1 MNKLTTFIP
10 CALFALTV
18 TSVIA
23 EDNNQY
29 AGMNKQLDIM
39 SNIIKS
45 SVSIQDGRKGSR
57 ITGIESTYLKG
68 QGVVFTINSSSGHNR
83 WGNFNFNF
91 AVPDFPLAPLAP
103 LAPISSSS
111 SSSSSSSYSSND
123 DIELENQMNE
133 SVVRSMEEAAQAYE
147 HAMESFEHNRE
158 GYRELREEQRDLS
171 YELRDVAREK
181 RDIEYR
187 LRRADDENKKELKS
201 ELAALNKQAAKLAV
215 NEKEFK
221 VKSEKLQKKQHAQK
235 IEQEKVNQEKLEEER
250 KQKLLIDSGLEK
262 PKVEIDAK
270 TLEAQKLVEEKYGQA
285 GSLAVQGLM
294 NASAKDIEADP
305 EMVDKVLQHISEMK
319 VANELDKDKMKSLKS
334 IDSLDKLTKEF
345 LNFKNL
351 TSVQLSTVGGGLD
364 TNKISADLMPT
375 TGSTFDLGSATRPWR
390 KLYLSGG
397 TLVVGDAEIS
407 GTEIAQLDGVTAGTA
422 TASKAVILD
431 ASSGIT
437 GLGTV
442 SMTTLALSGEPIT
455 ASATELNH
463 VDGVT
468 GNIQTALDSKATK
481 AFAIAQAVALG

>member
-1 MNKLTTFIP
+1 
-10 CALFALTV
+10 
-18 TSVIA
+18 
-23 EDNNQY
+23 
-29 AGMNKQLDIM
+29 M
-39 SNIIKS
+39 STK
-45 SVSIQDGRKGSR
+45 R
-57 ITGIESTYLKG
+57 Y
-68 QGVVFTINSSSGHNR
+68 INSNWPGLQEKVKLEQV
-83 WGNFNFNF
+83 GGDLEID
-91 AVPDFPLAPLAP
+91 V
-103 LAPISSSS
+103 
-111 SSSSSSSYSSND
+111 
-123 DIELENQMNE
+123 DIEQQITQLQEARLAGELEKPEQLSIDPEKQINE
-133 SVVRSMEEAAQAYE
+133 WHLEKGLKTFLNNVEFEKEDLDKKIKEEDAKISALEEMFGGLIDQPKTEKQIEVENTEAISESSFNELSEEEKQKRAQA
-147 HAMESFEHNRE
+147 
-158 GYRELREEQRDLS
+158 
-171 YELRDVAREK
+171 
-181 RDIEYR
+181 R
-187 LRRADDENKKELKS
+187 LNVLS
-201 ELAALNKQAAKLAV
+201 ELF
-215 NEKEFK
+215 EKKIIE
-221 VKSEKLQKKQHAQK
+221 EK
-235 IEQEKVNQEKLEEER
+235 IEQEKINQEKLEEER

-305 EMVDKVLQHISEMK
+305 QMVDKVLQHISEMK

-375 TGSTFDLGSATRPWR
+375 TGGTFDLGSATRPWR

-431 ASSGIT
+431 SSSGIT

-442 SMTTLALSGEPIT
+442 GMTTLSLGGTTIT

-468 GNIQTALDSKATK
+468 GNIQTQIDANTTLANTKASK

>member
-1 MNKLTTFIP
+1 
-10 CALFALTV
+10 
-18 TSVIA
+18 
-23 EDNNQY
+23 
-29 AGMNKQLDIM
+29 M
-39 SNIIKS
+39 STK
-45 SVSIQDGRKGSR
+45 R
-57 ITGIESTYLKG
+57 Y
-68 QGVVFTINSSSGHNR
+68 INSNWPGLQEKVKLEQV
-83 WGNFNFNF
+83 GGDLEID
-91 AVPDFPLAPLAP
+91 V
-103 LAPISSSS
+103 
-111 SSSSSSSYSSND
+111 
-123 DIELENQMNE
+123 DIEQQITQLQEARLAGELEKPEQLSIDPEKQINE
-133 SVVRSMEEAAQAYE
+133 WHLEKGLKTFLNNVEFEKEDLDKKIKEEDAKISALEEMFGDLIDQPKTEKQIEVENTEAISESSFNELSEEEKQKRAQA
-147 HAMESFEHNRE
+147 
-158 GYRELREEQRDLS
+158 
-171 YELRDVAREK
+171 
-181 RDIEYR
+181 R
-187 LRRADDENKKELKS
+187 LNVLS
-201 ELAALNKQAAKLAV
+201 ELF
-215 NEKEFK
+215 EKKIIE
-221 VKSEKLQKKQHAQK
+221 EK
-235 IEQEKVNQEKLEEER
+235 IEQEKISQEKLEEER

-270 TLEAQKLVEEKYGQA
+270 TLEAQKQVEEKYGQA
-285 GSLAVQGLM
+285 GALAVQGLM

-305 EMVDKVLQHISEMK
+305 LMVDKVLQHISEMK

-442 SMTTLALSGEPIT
+442 SMTTLALGGEPVT

-481 AFAIAQAVALG
+481 AFAIARAVALG

>member
-1 MNKLTTFIP
+1 
-10 CALFALTV
+10 
-18 TSVIA
+18 
-23 EDNNQY
+23 
-29 AGMNKQLDIM
+29 M
-39 SNIIKS
+39 STK
-45 SVSIQDGRKGSR
+45 R
-57 ITGIESTYLKG
+57 Y
-68 QGVVFTINSSSGHNR
+68 INSNWPGLQEKVKLEQV
-83 WGNFNFNF
+83 GGDLEID
-91 AVPDFPLAPLAP
+91 V
-103 LAPISSSS
+103 
-111 SSSSSSSYSSND
+111 
-123 DIELENQMNE
+123 DIEQQITQLQEARLAGELEKPEQLSIDPEKQISEWHLEKGLKTFLNNVEFEKEDLDKKIKEEDAKISALEEMFGDLIDQPKTEKQIEVENTEAISESSFNE
-133 SVVRSMEEAAQAYE
+133 LSEEEKQKRAQA
-147 HAMESFEHNRE
+147 
-158 GYRELREEQRDLS
+158 
-171 YELRDVAREK
+171 
-181 RDIEYR
+181 R
-187 LRRADDENKKELKS
+187 LNVLS
-201 ELAALNKQAAKLAV
+201 ELF
-215 NEKEFK
+215 EKKIIE
-221 VKSEKLQKKQHAQK
+221 EK
-235 IEQEKVNQEKLEEER
+235 IEQEKINQEKLEEER

-305 EMVDKVLQHISEMK
+305 LMVDKVLQHISEMK

-375 TGSTFDLGSATRPWR
+375 TGGTFDLGSATRPWR
-390 KLYLSGG
+390 KLFLSGG

>member
-1 MNKLTTFIP
+1 
-10 CALFALTV
+10 
-18 TSVIA
+18 
-23 EDNNQY
+23 
-29 AGMNKQLDIM
+29 M
-39 SNIIKS
+39 STK
-45 SVSIQDGRKGSR
+45 R
-57 ITGIESTYLKG
+57 Y
-68 QGVVFTINSSSGHNR
+68 INSNWPGLQEKVKLEQV
-83 WGNFNFNF
+83 GGDLEID
-91 AVPDFPLAPLAP
+91 V
-103 LAPISSSS
+103 
-111 SSSSSSSYSSND
+111 
-123 DIELENQMNE
+123 DIEQQITQLQEARLAGELEKPEQLSIDPEKQISEWHLEKGLKTFLNNVEFEKEDLDKKIKEEDAKISALEEMFGGLIDQPKTEKQIEVENTEAISESSFNE
-133 SVVRSMEEAAQAYE
+133 LSEEEKQKRAQA
-147 HAMESFEHNRE
+147 
-158 GYRELREEQRDLS
+158 
-171 YELRDVAREK
+171 
-181 RDIEYR
+181 R
-187 LRRADDENKKELKS
+187 LNVLS
-201 ELAALNKQAAKLAV
+201 ELF
-215 NEKEFK
+215 EKKIIE
-221 VKSEKLQKKQHAQK
+221 EK
-235 IEQEKVNQEKLEEER
+235 IEQEKINQEKLEEER

-305 EMVDKVLQHISEMK
+305 QMVDKVLQHISEMK

-431 ASSGIT
+431 SSSGIT

-442 SMTTLALSGEPIT
+442 GMTTLSLGGTTIT

-468 GNIQTALDSKATK
+468 GNIQTQIDANTTLANTKASK

>member
-1 MNKLTTFIP
+1 
-10 CALFALTV
+10 
-18 TSVIA
+18 
-23 EDNNQY
+23 
-29 AGMNKQLDIM
+29 M
-39 SNIIKS
+39 STK
-45 SVSIQDGRKGSR
+45 R
-57 ITGIESTYLKG
+57 Y
-68 QGVVFTINSSSGHNR
+68 INSNWPGLQEKVKLEQV
-83 WGNFNFNF
+83 GGDLEID
-91 AVPDFPLAPLAP
+91 V
-103 LAPISSSS
+103 
-111 SSSSSSSYSSND
+111 
-123 DIELENQMNE
+123 DIEKQISQLQEARLAGELEKPEQLSIDPEKQINE
-133 SVVRSMEEAAQAYE
+133 WHLEKGLKTFLNNVEFEKEDLDKKIKEEDAKISALEEMFGGLIDQPKTEKQIEVENTEAISESSFNELSEEEKQKRAQA
-147 HAMESFEHNRE
+147 
-158 GYRELREEQRDLS
+158 
-171 YELRDVAREK
+171 
-181 RDIEYR
+181 R
-187 LRRADDENKKELKS
+187 LNVLS
-201 ELAALNKQAAKLAV
+201 EL
-215 NEKEFK
+215 FK
-221 VKSEKLQKKQHAQK
+221 KKIIEEK
-235 IEQEKVNQEKLEEER
+235 IEQEKINQEKLEEER

-407 GTEIAQLDGVTAGTA
+407 GTEIAQLDGVTAGQA

-431 ASSGIT
+431 SESGIT

-442 SMTTLALSGEPIT
+442 GMTTLSLGGTSIT
-455 ASATELNH
+455 ATAAEINIMDGVTATTTEINYL
-463 VDGVT
+463 DGVT
-468 GNIQTALDSKATK
+468 GNIQTQIDANTTLAGQGASK

>member
-1 MNKLTTFIP
+1 
-10 CALFALTV
+10 
-18 TSVIA
+18 
-23 EDNNQY
+23 
-29 AGMNKQLDIM
+29 M
-39 SNIIKS
+39 STK
-45 SVSIQDGRKGSR
+45 K
-57 ITGIESTYLKG
+57 Y
-68 QGVVFTINSSSGHNR
+68 INSKWPGLQEKVKLEQV
-83 WGNFNFNF
+83 GGDLEID
-91 AVPDFPLAPLAP
+91 V
-103 LAPISSSS
+103 
-111 SSSSSSSYSSND
+111 
-123 DIELENQMNE
+123 DIEQQITQLQEARLAGELEKPEQLSIDPEKQISEWHLEKGLKTFLNNVEFEKEDLDKKIKEEDAKISALEEMFGDLINQPKTEKQIEVENTEAISE
-133 SVVRSMEEAAQAYE
+133 SSFNVLSEEEKQERAQA
-147 HAMESFEHNRE
+147 
-158 GYRELREEQRDLS
+158 
-171 YELRDVAREK
+171 
-181 RDIEYR
+181 R
-187 LRRADDENKKELKS
+187 LNVLS
-201 ELAALNKQAAKLAV
+201 ELF
-215 NEKEFK
+215 EKKIIE
-221 VKSEKLQKKQHAQK
+221 EK
-235 IEQEKVNQEKLEEER
+235 IEQEKERQIRLEEER

-285 GSLAVQGLM
+285 GSLALQGLM
-294 NASAKDIEADP
+294 SASAKDIEADP
-305 EMVDKVLQHISEMK
+305 LIVDKVLKHISEMK

-345 LNFKNL
+345 LNFKNI

-375 TGSTFDLGSATRPWR
+375 TGSTYDLGSATRPWR

-422 TASKAVILD
+422 TASKSVILD
-431 ASSGIT
+431 SESGIT

-442 SMTTLALSGEPIT
+442 GMTTLSLGGTTIT

>member
-1 MNKLTTFIP
+1 
-10 CALFALTV
+10 
-18 TSVIA
+18 
-23 EDNNQY
+23 
-29 AGMNKQLDIM
+29 M
-39 SNIIKS
+39 STK
-45 SVSIQDGRKGSR
+45 R
-57 ITGIESTYLKG
+57 Y
-68 QGVVFTINSSSGHNR
+68 INSNWPGLQEKIKLEQV
-83 WGNFNFNF
+83 GGDLEID
-91 AVPDFPLAPLAP
+91 V
-103 LAPISSSS
+103 
-111 SSSSSSSYSSND
+111 
-123 DIELENQMNE
+123 DIEQQITQLQEARLAGELEKPEQLSIDPEKQINE
-133 SVVRSMEEAAQAYE
+133 WHLEKGLKTFLNNVEFEKEDLDKKIKEEDAKISALEEMFGGLIDQPKTEKQIEVENTEAISESSFNELSEEEKQKRAQA
-147 HAMESFEHNRE
+147 
-158 GYRELREEQRDLS
+158 
-171 YELRDVAREK
+171 
-181 RDIEYR
+181 R
-187 LRRADDENKKELKS
+187 LNVLS
-201 ELAALNKQAAKLAV
+201 ELF
-215 NEKEFK
+215 EKKIIE
-221 VKSEKLQKKQHAQK
+221 EK
-235 IEQEKVNQEKLEEER
+235 IEQEKVKQERLEEER

-305 EMVDKVLQHISEMK
+305 EMVDKVLRHISEMK

-375 TGSTFDLGSATRPWR
+375 TGSTYDLGSADRPWR

-407 GTEIAQLDGVTAGTA
+407 GSEIAQLDGITAGTA
-422 TASKAVILD
+422 SASKAVILD
-431 ASSGIT
+431 SSSGIT

-442 SMTTLALSGEPIT
+442 GMTTLSLGGTTIT
-455 ASATELNH
+455 ASATELNY

-468 GNIQTALDSKATK
+468 GNIQTQIDANTTLANTKASK

>member
-1 MNKLTTFIP
+1 
-10 CALFALTV
+10 
-18 TSVIA
+18 
-23 EDNNQY
+23 
-29 AGMNKQLDIM
+29 M
-39 SNIIKS
+39 STK
-45 SVSIQDGRKGSR
+45 R
-57 ITGIESTYLKG
+57 Y
-68 QGVVFTINSSSGHNR
+68 INSNWPGLQEKVKLEQV
-83 WGNFNFNF
+83 GGDLEID
-91 AVPDFPLAPLAP
+91 V
-103 LAPISSSS
+103 
-111 SSSSSSSYSSND
+111 
-123 DIELENQMNE
+123 DIEQQITQLQEARLAGELEKPEQLSIDPEKQISEWHLEKGLKTFLNNVEFEKEDLDKKIKEEDAKISALEEMFGGLINQPKTEKQIEVENTEAISESSFNE
-133 SVVRSMEEAAQAYE
+133 LSEEEKQKRAQA
-147 HAMESFEHNRE
+147 
-158 GYRELREEQRDLS
+158 
-171 YELRDVAREK
+171 
-181 RDIEYR
+181 R
-187 LRRADDENKKELKS
+187 LNVLS
-201 ELAALNKQAAKLAV
+201 ELF
-215 NEKEFK
+215 EKKIIE
-221 VKSEKLQKKQHAQK
+221 EK
-235 IEQEKVNQEKLEEER
+235 IEQEKINQEKLEEER
-250 KQKLLIDSGLEK
+250 KQKLLIDSCLEK

-431 ASSGIT
+431 SESGIT

-442 SMTTLALSGEPIT
+442 GMTTLSLGGTSIT
-455 ASATELNH
+455 ATAAEINIMDGVTATTTEINH
-463 VDGVT
+463 LDGVT
-468 GNIQTALDSKATK
+468 GNIQTQIDANTTLAGQGASK

>member
-1 MNKLTTFIP
+1 MSTK
-10 CALFALTV
+10 
-18 TSVIA
+18 
-23 EDNNQY
+23 QY
-29 AGMNKQLDIM
+29 
-39 SNIIKS
+39 
-45 SVSIQDGRKGSR
+45 
-57 ITGIESTYLKG
+57 
-68 QGVVFTINSSSGHNR
+68 INSNWPGLQEKVKLEQV
-83 WGNFNFNF
+83 GGDLEID
-91 AVPDFPLAPLAP
+91 V
-103 LAPISSSS
+103 
-111 SSSSSSSYSSND
+111 
-123 DIELENQMNE
+123 DIEQQITQLQEARLAGELEKPEQLSIDPEKQINE
-133 SVVRSMEEAAQAYE
+133 WHLEKGLKTFLNNVEFEKEDLDKKIKEEDAKISALEEMFGDLIDQPKTEKQIEVENTEAISESSFNELSEEEKQKRAQA
-147 HAMESFEHNRE
+147 
-158 GYRELREEQRDLS
+158 
-171 YELRDVAREK
+171 
-181 RDIEYR
+181 R
-187 LRRADDENKKELKS
+187 LNVLS
-201 ELAALNKQAAKLAV
+201 ELF
-215 NEKEFK
+215 EKKIIE
-221 VKSEKLQKKQHAQK
+221 EK
-235 IEQEKVNQEKLEEER
+235 IEQEKINQEKLEEER

-407 GTEIAQLDGVTAGTA
+407 GTEIAQLDGVTAGQA

-431 ASSGIT
+431 SESGIT

-442 SMTTLALSGEPIT
+442 GMTTLSLGGTSIT
-455 ASATELNH
+455 ATAAEINIMDGVTATTTEINH
-463 VDGVT
+463 LDGVT
-468 GNIQTALDSKATK
+468 GNIQTQIDANTTLAGQGASK

>member
-1 MNKLTTFIP
+1 
-10 CALFALTV
+10 
-18 TSVIA
+18 
-23 EDNNQY
+23 
-29 AGMNKQLDIM
+29 M
-39 SNIIKS
+39 STK
-45 SVSIQDGRKGSR
+45 R
-57 ITGIESTYLKG
+57 Y
-68 QGVVFTINSSSGHNR
+68 INSNWPGLQEKVKLEQV
-83 WGNFNFNF
+83 GGDLEID
-91 AVPDFPLAPLAP
+91 V
-103 LAPISSSS
+103 
-111 SSSSSSSYSSND
+111 
-123 DIELENQMNE
+123 DIEQQITQLQEARLAGELEKPEQLSIDPEKQISEWHLEKGLKTFLNNVEFEKEDLDKKIKEEDAKISALEEMFGDLIDQPKTEKQIEVENTEAISESSFNE
-133 SVVRSMEEAAQAYE
+133 LSEEEKQKRAQA
-147 HAMESFEHNRE
+147 
-158 GYRELREEQRDLS
+158 
-171 YELRDVAREK
+171 
-181 RDIEYR
+181 R
-187 LRRADDENKKELKS
+187 LNVLS
-201 ELAALNKQAAKLAV
+201 ELF
-215 NEKEFK
+215 EKKIIE
-221 VKSEKLQKKQHAQK
+221 EK
-235 IEQEKVNQEKLEEER
+235 IEQEKINQEKLEEER

-270 TLEAQKLVEEKYGQA
+270 TLKAQKLVEEKYGQA

-442 SMTTLALSGEPIT
+442 SMTTLALGGEPIT

>member
-1 MNKLTTFIP
+1 
-10 CALFALTV
+10 
-18 TSVIA
+18 
-23 EDNNQY
+23 
-29 AGMNKQLDIM
+29 M
-39 SNIIKS
+39 STK
-45 SVSIQDGRKGSR
+45 R
-57 ITGIESTYLKG
+57 Y
-68 QGVVFTINSSSGHNR
+68 INSNWPGLQEKVKLEQV
-83 WGNFNFNF
+83 GGDLEID
-91 AVPDFPLAPLAP
+91 V
-103 LAPISSSS
+103 
-111 SSSSSSSYSSND
+111 
-123 DIELENQMNE
+123 DIEQQITQLQEARLAGELEKPEQLSIDPEKQISEWHLEKGLKTFLNNVEFEKEDLDKKIKEEDAKISALEEMFGDLINQPKTEKQIEVENTEAISESSFNE
-133 SVVRSMEEAAQAYE
+133 LSEEEKQKRAQA
-147 HAMESFEHNRE
+147 
-158 GYRELREEQRDLS
+158 
-171 YELRDVAREK
+171 
-181 RDIEYR
+181 R
-187 LRRADDENKKELKS
+187 LNVLS
-201 ELAALNKQAAKLAV
+201 ELF
-215 NEKEFK
+215 EKKIIE
-221 VKSEKLQKKQHAQK
+221 EK
-235 IEQEKVNQEKLEEER
+235 IEQEKINQEKLEEER

-305 EMVDKVLQHISEMK
+305 LMVDKVLQHISEMK

-364 TNKISADLMPT
+364 TNKISSNLMPT
-375 TGSTFDLGSATRPWR
+375 TGSTYDLGSATRPWR

-431 ASSGIT
+431 SSSGIT

-442 SMTTLALSGEPIT
+442 GMTTLSLGGTTIT